1 MWVLRAAPERQRFP
15 SAESRSEQ
23 RPSTRHWCRQ
33 LACVLFLVLT
43 ALSTI
48 AVSLNLAIF
57 LLNRLVPYV
66 SSNFQAGAFPFQYYL
81 AFGWLWLLPL
91 LFLAVEGL
99 YTQRRSLWTE
109 IGYLTKAIGLSVAAI
124 LAAVALTQQVVS
136 RLTVLL
142 TAANLVVL
150 LPVVRFWT
158 KRFLGTAGL
167 WNQRILIIAATA
179 TANLGMKVLV
189 SDPGLGYHVD

>member
-1 MWVLRAAPERQRFP
+1 MTASKQEPFP
-15 SAESRSEQ
+15 LHESRSGQ
-23 RPSTRHWCRQ
+23 QQGTRHWCRQ
-33 LACVLFLVLT
+33 LACVLILVLT
-43 ALSTI
+43 DLSTI

-57 LLNRLVPYV
+57 LRNRLVPHV
-66 SSNFQAGAFPFQYYL
+66 SSNFQPGAFPFQYYL

-109 IGYLTKAIGLSVAAI
+109 IGYLAKAIGLSLAAI

-142 TAANLVVL
+142 TGANLVVL

-158 KRFLGTAGL
+158 KRKTYQDFCE
-167 WNQRILIIAATA
+167 NISKATHPS
-179 TANLGMKVLV
+179 LV
-189 SDPGLGYHVD
+189 PVE